1 MAAYSR
7 AAVESEGLVRTALTL
22 TLPAG
27 LKCRNAT
34 NTLCLAA
41 VMVRKAEGG
50 VQTMTIGIA
59 VVGLGMAHKPHIQSL
74 RELKDRARIVACQS
88 PTAARRELFS
98 ATHPDLP
105 VAGDLDAVLGDPQVD
120 AVILLTP
127 PMTHRDLVLRCA
139 AAGKH
144 VLLEKPLDVTAER
157 ARQSIDAMQKADRR
171 FGVVLQHRFRA
182 ASRKLISIVQ
192 AGELGELISASAS
205 IRWWRTPE
213 YFAEPGRGMKARD
226 GGGVL
231 ITQAIHT
238 IDLFQSLTGPIAR
251 VAAMA
256 WTSPQRK
263 IDTEDIVAAAISFQ
277 NGAIGTIDATTVAY
291 PGFPE
296 KIELACEKGTAVL
309 EAETLAVYWRDGRIL
324 RHEGAESKSGG
335 ADPMA
340 FSHEAHKALITD
352 FLDAIEQG
360 REPTVSGREALKVQ
374 LLIEALLQSSD
385 TGRALPLR

>member
-1 MAAYSR
+1 
-7 AAVESEGLVRTALTL
+7 
-22 TLPAG
+22 
-27 LKCRNAT
+27 
-34 NTLCLAA
+34 
-41 VMVRKAEGG
+41 
-50 VQTMTIGIA
+50 MTIGIA

-88 PTAARRELFS
+88 PTPARRESFAAL
-98 ATHPDLP
+98 HPDLP
-105 VAGDLDAVLGDPQVD
+105 VTGDLDAVLGNSNVN

-144 VLLEKPLDVTAER
+144 VLLEKPLDYTVER
-157 ARQSIDAMQKADRR
+157 ARQSVDAMRKADRR
-171 FGVVLQHRFRA
+171 FAVMLQHRFRA
-182 ASRKLISIVQ
+182 ASLKLRSI
-192 AGELGELISASAS
+192 AASGELGELISASAS

-238 IDLFQSLTGPIAR
+238 LDLFQSLTGPIAR

-256 WTSPQRK
+256 RTSPQRK
-263 IDTEDIVAAAISFQ
+263 IDTEDMVGAAISFH
-277 NGAIGTIDATTVAY
+277 NGAIGTIDATTVTY

-309 EAETLAVYWRDGRIL
+309 EAETLAVYYRDGRVL

-340 FSHEAHKALITD
+340 FSHDAHKALIVD
-352 FLDAIEQG
+352 FLDAIDQR
-360 REPTVSGREALKVQ
+360 REPTVSGREALNVQ
-374 LLIEALLQSSD
+374 LLIEAMLQSSQSAQ
-385 TGRALPLR
+385 TVTIT